1 MSVEENV
8 ELMRRW
14 FNEVWNEGRIESI
27 RELMAPDAIG
37 IGELEDGGEL
47 RGPADFVPFVERV
60 RSAFP
65 DIKIVV
71 DDAFGAGDKVV
82 LRWTATMT
90 HAKDS
95 FGIPATSKKIR
106 VSGTSIVQI
115 VNGKIVAGWD
125 NWDRLGMLEQIG
137 AYTAPDTAILAK
149 TA

>member
-14 FNEVWNEGRIESI
+14 FKEVWNEGRTQTIHD
-27 RELMAPDAIG
+27 LFAPDAVG

-65 DIKIVV
+65 DINIVV

-90 HAKDS
+90 HR
-95 FGIPATSKKIR
+95 GEYLGMPAT
-106 VSGTSIVQI
+106 
-115 VNGKIVAGWD
+115 GKTVRITGMSMTRIAGKQIVAGWD
-125 NWDRLGMLEQIG
+125 NWDQLAMLKQLG
-137 AYTAPDTAILAK
+137 AFAPAQA
-149 TA
+149 A